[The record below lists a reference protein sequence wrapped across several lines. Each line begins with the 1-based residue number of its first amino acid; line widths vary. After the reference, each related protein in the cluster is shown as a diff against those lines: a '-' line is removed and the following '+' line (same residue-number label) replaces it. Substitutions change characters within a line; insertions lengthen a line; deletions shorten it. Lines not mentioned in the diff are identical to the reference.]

1 MPAVLSRLALPYGV
15 GEDYRIELATV
26 TGRQRGRRMQRG
38 EAHPPSADDEI
49 MPFPDYGVVVEKL
62 RTPSGRAVRVLLHAG
77 YFSDRRFA
85 RYASEFLAG
94 QVTRLQA
101 HQSYAYLAHEADS
114 VWMFQLCRRL
124 RTGKVD
130 RQTFCSVLD
139 ALKYQ
144 EYCTRVG
151 RAI

>member
-1 MPAVLSRLALPYGV
+1 MPAVLSRPVLPYGV
-15 GEDYRIELATV
+15 GDDLRIELATFS
-26 TGRQRGRRMQRG
+26 GRQRGRRMQRG

-62 RTPSGRAVRVLLHAG
+62 RPPSGRAVRVLLHAG

-94 QVTRLQA
+94 QFTRLQA
-101 HQSYAYLAHEADS
+101 HQSYAYVAHEADS